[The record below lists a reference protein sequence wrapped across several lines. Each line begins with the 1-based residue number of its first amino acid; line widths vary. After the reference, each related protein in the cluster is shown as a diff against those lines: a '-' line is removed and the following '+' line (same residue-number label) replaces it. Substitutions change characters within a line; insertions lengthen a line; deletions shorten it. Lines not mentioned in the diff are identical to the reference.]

1 MQVSL
6 DRGRRNE
13 NVSFALI
20 RRATAPRPVI
30 RIIQKPL
37 LERSIREVIGKS
49 LVALTGI
56 EPVFQP

>member
-6 DRGRRNE
+6 DRSHGDE
-13 NVSFALI
+13 NISLRPI
-20 RRATAPRPVI
+20 KRATTPRPII

-37 LERSIREVIGKS
+37 LERSIREVICES